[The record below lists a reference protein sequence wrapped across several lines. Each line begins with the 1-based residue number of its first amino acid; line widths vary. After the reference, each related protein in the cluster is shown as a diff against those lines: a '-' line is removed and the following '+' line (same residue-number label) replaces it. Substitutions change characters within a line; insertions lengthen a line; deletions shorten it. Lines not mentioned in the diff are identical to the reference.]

1 MAKIILVDLHVCGVV
16 LVSAAV
22 PMFGSNSSHSQKS
35 LSICLKL
42 PHLCITGGDRFC
54 WSCASLRITCTYNRY
69 CVMFISCPVYFITC
83 NYIQKLYYVV
93 ITIIYA
99 GTSPVSVTD
108 LSQSLHHFKVLPQGC
123 DRERFTGL
131 PFRFTIQ

>member
-1 MAKIILVDLHVCGVV
+1 MEH
-16 LVSAAV
+16 
-22 PMFGSNSSHSQKS
+22 NQKS
-35 LSICLKL
+35 RVYWRLQQYKLTHFHSARVCDIDSCGHCMYLVLLVCL
-42 PHLCITGGDRFC
+42 F
-54 WSCASLRITCTYNRY
+54 SLRITCTYNRY

-93 ITIIYA
+93 ITIIHA

-108 LSQSLHHFKVLPQGC
+108 LSQGLHHFKVLPQGC
-123 DRERFTGL
+123 DRGSFTGL